1 MSCTLSNYFA
11 AKVGFSKDLTNIQAI
26 VYQIQFSKTILLIN
40 KNIAWYQFERPWFVF
55 WFKMI
60 LLQSNVKRTDQMKK
74 HIINLSCLMLV
85 ASMTLLFSCT
95 EEETEPEKSTN
106 LKIIV
111 TEENGTF
118 VENAVVKIF
127 TNEND
132 WANNQN
138 AAYP

>member
-1 MSCTLSNYFA
+1 
-11 AKVGFSKDLTNIQAI
+11 
-26 VYQIQFSKTILLIN
+26 
-40 KNIAWYQFERPWFVF
+40 
-55 WFKMI
+55 
-60 LLQSNVKRTDQMKK
+60 MKK

-138 AAYP
+138 AAYPKQTTSAAGEVMFEDIEPDEYWIGADKGNKNNWFTTKRTDGNIPADQTTTIEVVIK